1 QVPSGKS
8 REHAGKLLNVSGHSV
23 DRATKV
29 LELGIPALIASVD
42 SCKLAVSTAADL
54 AELPHD
60 EQEKV
65 LAGGREAIRKALQP
79 IRAQRKKKQPEVGG
93 RGTPA
98 LPTKPIDPALEKKLL
113 NHFNNGWVKLTKSKQ
128 GFRMQFCEY
137 YLDELHRAMNHPYF
151 KTLME
156 CGVMMIKVEK
166 GAA

>member
-1 QVPSGKS
+1 MMS
-8 REHAGKLLNVSGHSV
+8 VSGRSV
-23 DRATKV
+23 DYACRILAN
-29 LELGIPALIASVD
+29 GIPALIASVD

-65 LAGGREAIRKALQP
+65 LAGGREAIRKALEP
-79 IRAQRKKKQPEVGG
+79 IRAKRKKKLTEVGG

-98 LPTKPIDPALEKKLL
+98 LPTKPIDPVLEKKLL
-113 NHFNNGWVKLTKSKQ
+113 NHFNNGWVKLTKSEQ

-137 YLDELHRAMNHPYF
+137 YLDELHRAMSHPYF